1 MRGQQRVWGF
11 FAHTGII
18 IGMMFVV
25 FFVIDQFN
33 PAMEFLTGSISKD
46 LMLCLAIV
54 SVIDGIFSAAMLYQ
68 KQKRQE
74 EKRGKKN
81 TASAR
86 NNAAFAAR
94 SAPERNV
101 ADVPRYPA
109 LPSQYQQERENV
121 YAPRYPTPQ
130 AQYPNQAGSPR
141 RGPMQG
147 R

>member
-1 MRGQQRVWGF
+1 MRGQQRVWGV

-33 PAMEFLTGSISKD
+33 PAMEFLTSSISKD

-54 SVIDGIFSAAMLYQ
+54 SVIDGVFSAAMLYR

-74 EKRGKKN
+74 EKLERKN
-81 TASAR
+81 SATAQKGV
-86 NNAAFAAR
+86 AFAAHR
-94 SAPERNV
+94 LPEREL
-101 ADVPRYPA
+101 ADEPRYPA
-109 LPSQYQQERENV
+109 LPTRYQNERERADV
-121 YAPRYPTPQ
+121 LRYPAPQ
-130 AQYPNQAGSPR
+130 AQYPNQAAGPR
-141 RGPMQG
+141 RGPKEG

>member
-1 MRGQQRVWGF
+1 MRGQQRVWGV

-25 FFVIDQFN
+25 FFVIDRYN
-33 PAMEFLTGSISKD
+33 PAMEFLTSSISKW

-54 SVIDGIFSAAMLYQ
+54 SVIDGVFSAAMLYR

-74 EKRGKKN
+74 EKRERKN
-81 TASAR
+81 SADVQH
-86 NNAAFAAR
+86 NPALAAHR
-94 SAPERNV
+94 LPEREL
-101 ADVPRYPA
+101 ADAPRYPA
-109 LPSQYQQERENV
+109 PPTQYQQERERG
-121 YAPRYPTPQ
+121 YAPRYPAPQ
-130 AQYPNQAGSPR
+130 AQYPNQTTSPR